1 MGTQDVLALYF
12 CIDLCYNRIL
22 VTVIKYK
29 GDLMIYKRAEDIS
42 KDLNLDNSQIK
53 KMNTILDDYPMQIP
67 EYYYSL
73 IDFEDPDDPI
83 KKMSIP
89 TISEFDSDGSFD
101 TSGEGDNT
109 ILSGMQ
115 HKYLETALVLS
126 TSKCAMYCRH
136 CFRKRLVG
144 LTDEEVVDHLGE
156 IVEYIEEHTEIS
168 NVLVSGGDSFMN
180 SNRVLEKYL
189 SKLTDIP
196 HLDFIRFGTRMPV
209 VDPARISEDPELI
222 ELFKEYG
229 KKKQLIVV
237 TQFNHPREI
246 TEESIKAIQALRD
259 VNVEVRN
266 QTVLLGG
273 INDDPEVLG
282 ELLKKI
288 TSIGVF
294 PYYVFQCRPVTGV
307 MNTFQIPLK
316 RGVEIVEAA
325 KSIQNGLGKSFK
337 YCLSHPM
344 GKIEI
349 LGAMPNGEYAFKFH
363 ETKDMEDNG
372 RIFTMDLDDDQ
383 GWLYDID

>member
-1 MGTQDVLALYF
+1 
-12 CIDLCYNRIL
+12 
-22 VTVIKYK
+22 
-29 GDLMIYKRAEDIS
+29 MIYKRAEDVT
-42 KDLNLDNSQIK
+42 KDLDLDNSQIK
-53 KMNTILDDYPMQIP
+53 KMNTILDDYPMQIT

-73 IDFEDPDDPI
+73 IDFDDPDDPI

-89 TISEFDSDGSFD
+89 TLSEFDSDGSFD

-109 ILSGMQ
+109 VLSGMQ
-115 HKYLETALVLS
+115 HKYLQTALVLS

-144 LTDEEVVDHLGE
+144 VTDEEVVDHIDE
-156 IVEYIEEHTEIS
+156 IVEYIEEHPEIS

-180 SNRVLEKYL
+180 SNKILGKYL

-209 VDPARISEDPELI
+209 VEPTRISEDPQLL
-222 ELFKEYG
+222 ELFEKYG
-229 KKKQLIVV
+229 KRKQLIVV

-259 VNVEVRN
+259 INVEVRN

-273 INDDPEVLG
+273 INDDPDVLA
-282 ELLKKI
+282 ELLRKM

-307 MNTFQIPLK
+307 KNTFQIPLK
-316 RGVEIVEAA
+316 RGVEIVEEA
-325 KSIQNGLGKSFK
+325 KGKQNGLGKSFR
-337 YCLSHPM
+337 YCLSHPK

-372 RIFTMDLDDDQ
+372 RIFTMDLEDDQ